1 MPDDI
6 ELCVPDKSAWR
17 EWLAANADSHPG
29 VKLTLAKKGFTEPTS
44 LTYAQALDEALCVG
58 WIDGQKG
65 SLNERA
71 FTQRFTPRRPRSI
84 WSARNVEHISRLE
97 SEGRMQPRG
106 WAEVNA
112 AKADGRWDRAYQ
124 GQADASVPPD
134 LEAHL
139 AGEPALAA
147 AWEALTKA
155 QRYSILHPLMV
166 AATPERRARKL
177 AKAIAALKAS
187 E

>member
-1 MPDDI
+1 M
-6 ELCVPDKSAWR
+6 
-17 EWLAANADSHPG
+17 
-29 VKLTLAKKGFTEPTS
+29 
-44 LTYAQALDEALCVG
+44 
-58 WIDGQKG
+58 
-65 SLNERA
+65 
-71 FTQRFTPRRPRSI
+71 
-84 WSARNVEHISRLE
+84 WSARNVEHIARLE

-106 WAEVNA
+106 LAEVNA
-112 AKADGRWDRAYQ
+112 AKTDGRWDRAYQ

-155 QRYSILHPLMV
+155 QRYSILHPLMT
-166 AATPERRARKL
+166 ASTPETRRRRL